1 MEVSSIVKI
10 KMEVSSIYANVA
22 GMSNKKEFETI
33 PLRMPVSLDGTIDG
47 LAAKLNKSKQ
57 ETMRLCMEIGAK
69 WLESNGYDPTRE
81 IEARGLIDSLMEL
94 LNVASDRLI
103 SVLEGNKPAAAKKPR
118 GGKR

>member
-10 KMEVSSIYANVA
+10 KMVVSSIYANVPP
-22 GMSNKKEFETI
+22 MSAKKEFETI

-47 LAAKLNKSKQ
+47 LASKLNKSKQ

-103 SVLEGNKPAAAKKPR
+103 SVLEANKPAAAKKS
-118 GGKR
+118 GSGKR